1 MAVPNDAVA
10 EFTFLQNQFGADFG
24 HSSGGQFNQVVKSG
38 TNQFHGSA
46 YEYFINRDLNAAD
59 NLNFV
64 QGNPLHPRFDNNRFG
79 GTFGGP
85 IKKNKLFFFVNY
97 EYNPIGTIG
106 ATGTVCAP
114 TASATALW
122 PDIPGSTRPT

>member
-1 MAVPNDAVA
+1 MTVPNDAVA
-10 EFTFLQNQFGADFG
+10 EFSVLQNQFSPDFG

-38 TNQFHGSA
+38 SNEFHGTA
-46 YEYFINRDLNAAD
+46 YEYLQNRDLNAAD

-85 IKKNKLFFFVNY
+85 IKSNKLFFFFNY
-97 EYNPIGTIG
+97 EYNPN
-106 ATGTVCAP
+106 
-114 TASATALW
+114 W
-122 PDIPGSTRPT
+122 RM